1 MSSITSGGGK
11 GLTAMSRFRDI
22 LDEQERAE
30 AAAYQSDES
39 ILTMMR
45 QDFSDAELVEAQNS
59 IRRSP

>member
-1 MSSITSGGGK
+1 
-11 GLTAMSRFRDI
+11 MSRFRDI